1 MNINRHPIC
10 PTFIPDDVTK
20 IVFCLVSFLL
30 ELKKRG
36 SYISQKGDLCQTI
49 MMGRFIV
56 HWMGNRVI
64 AAIRGGPATILERL
78 YVPILMAYATATSKL
93 VGPIEEIAKIY
104 PVYNL

>member
-1 MNINRHPIC
+1 
-10 PTFIPDDVTK
+10 
-20 IVFCLVSFLL
+20 
-30 ELKKRG
+30 
-36 SYISQKGDLCQTI
+36 
-49 MMGRFIV
+49 
-56 HWMGNRVI
+56 MGNRVI